1 MDECNVILTQKS
13 FEMVSKK
20 QWKHWKK
27 KKEAQMSS
35 EKLGVIDFGQV
46 ISTHSIFHMYHKHT
60 FVQTAAHTGTLLLSE
75 DKSG

>member
-1 MDECNVILTQKS
+1 
-13 FEMVSKK
+13 
-20 QWKHWKK
+20 
-27 KKEAQMSS
+27 MSS